1 MRWSFVT
8 RGILCQTQGSYL
20 MDLEDLEATEV
31 DMAGEIEEDTRKDS
45 LIGKPQ
51 DHLKLD
57 GVAQLRRGNLDV
69 MDLLGGGS
77 PRTIWLVNGY

>member
-57 GVAQLRRGNLDV
+57 ELAQLRRGNLDV

-77 PRTIWLVNGY
+77 QRTIQLVNDY

>member
-8 RGILCQTQGSYL
+8 REILCQSPGLYL

-45 LIGKPQ
+45 QI
-51 DHLKLD
+51 DE
-57 GVAQLRRGNLDV
+57 VAQLRRGNLEV
-69 MDLLGGGS
+69 MDFLGGGS
-77 PRTIWLVNGY
+77 WRTIRLVNGY